1 MPWHPIPSTPA
12 GSNVYRPKFSTIR
25 NDPTASRHA
34 AAGSNILNQ
43 HNSNQTDSNKNKHH
57 HPPKMPSESK
67 SALQEFLTAPPS
79 RAALL
84 RFISYLDQEC
94 IASEDVA
101 SLPNQILA
109 RAVVAL
115 GYTLIDAQG
124 AMETIIET
132 IKAAENYALHPTE
145 QNWDLLFHCATRS
158 YPFGPGDGCLSIP
171 ELENGVTCQP
181 GSGCISGAGSLAS
194 LGLDDAAVFA
204 TIAAELLPWI
214 NGTDDP
220 LISRAQHV

>member
-1 MPWHPIPSTPA
+1 
-12 GSNVYRPKFSTIR
+12 
-25 NDPTASRHA
+25 
-34 AAGSNILNQ
+34 
-43 HNSNQTDSNKNKHH
+43 
-57 HPPKMPSESK
+57 MPSESK
-67 SALQEFLTAPPS
+67 STLQEILTAPPS

-109 RAVVAL
+109 RAVVAV
-115 GYTLIDAQG
+115 GYELLDAQG
-124 AMETIIET
+124 AIET
-132 IKAAENYALHPTE
+132 IVATIKAGENYALNPTE
-145 QNWDLLFHCATRS
+145 QNWDLLFHCATQS

-171 ELENGVTCQP
+171 ELENGVTCRP

-194 LGLDDAAVFA
+194 SGLDDAAVFA

-220 LISRAQHV
+220 LISRPQHM

>member
-1 MPWHPIPSTPA
+1 
-12 GSNVYRPKFSTIR
+12 
-25 NDPTASRHA
+25 
-34 AAGSNILNQ
+34 
-43 HNSNQTDSNKNKHH
+43 
-57 HPPKMPSESK
+57 MPSETK
-67 SALQEFLTAPPS
+67 STLQEILTTPPS
-79 RAALL
+79 RASLL

-115 GYTLIDAQG
+115 GYKLIDTQG
-124 AMETIIET
+124 AIETIIET
-132 IKAAENYALHPTE
+132 IKAGENYALHPTE
-145 QNWDLLFHCATRS
+145 KNWDLLFHCATRS

-171 ELENGVTCQP
+171 ELENGATCQP

-194 LGLDDAAVFA
+194 LGLDDGEAFT

-220 LISRAQHV
+220 LISRTQHV